1 MDATD
6 ALPDDPAIL
15 KQLLAQR
22 DEQLAQR
29 EAAIEQIKREAAV
42 ALAALKQKHEAEM
55 EAVFRRFYG
64 PKSERFDPRQLLMFG
79 IVIDSLP
86 LDEQAIE
93 AESGEKLTTR
103 RIQHKHGRAKLPE
116 SLPRIPI
123 EHDLKPQE
131 KLCPCC
137 GLERC
142 RIGQEVS
149 EQLEYVPASFK
160 VLQHIR
166 FKYACKPCNQ
176 GCHKCDGKAQIEVA
190 PKPAQPIEKGLPG
203 PGLLAYVITGKLGDH
218 LPLYRLESIFARL
231 DVHIARSTMCAWIQ
245 AAATLVRP
253 LAQLMA
259 ARVRQSKVI
268 HTDETRI
275 PVQECDE
282 AGRCKNGR
290 MWTYIG
296 DEANPFV
303 VYDYTP
309 DRTRAGPA
317 AWLANFKGYLQADAY
332 GVYDGIYAGGNIIE
346 VACWAH
352 ARRKFFEAK
361 DTDGKRS
368 AEMLAMVREL
378 YAVEDQARE
387 KIAELTNS
395 TRDQADAIRCDL
407 RQEFSVPILAKT
419 KSWLDEQQKLVLP
432 RSPMAQAITYVLNQ
446 WEALNVYT
454 TQGCLN
460 IDNNAAERAL
470 KRIAIGRKNW
480 LFAGHDEAAKSAA
493 ILTTLIASAQRHGV
507 DLQAYLTGVL
517 ARIPSMP
524 VTQLGKLLPERW
536 GATDV
541 MNAQR

>member
-6 ALPDDPAIL
+6 TLPDDPAIL
-15 KQLLAQR
+15 KQLLA
-22 DEQLAQR
+22 ER
-29 EAAIEQIKREAAV
+29 EATIEQIKREAAD
-42 ALAALKQKHEAEM
+42 AIEALKQKHQAEM

-79 IVIDSLP
+79 LVIDSVS

-103 RIQHKHGRAKLPE
+103 RVQHKHGRAKLPE

-123 EHDLKPQE
+123 EHDLNPEE

-166 FKYACKPCNQ
+166 HKYACKPCNQ
-176 GCHKCDGKAQIEVA
+176 GCIKCDGRAQIEVA

-203 PGLLAYVITGKLGDH
+203 PGLLAYVITGKLADH

-245 AAATLVRP
+245 AAATLVKP
-253 LAQLMA
+253 LAELMA
-259 ARVRQSKVI
+259 TRVRQSKVI

-296 DEANPFV
+296 DEANPYIA
-303 VYDYTP
+303 YDYTP
-309 DRTRAGPA
+309 DRTRAGPTR
-317 AWLANFKGYLQADAY
+317 WLDQYNGYLQADAY
-332 GVYDGIYAGGNIIE
+332 GGYDGIYAEGNIIE

-387 KIAELTNS
+387 KIAELTDA
-395 TRDQADAIRCDL
+395 TRVEADAIRRDL
-407 RQEFSVPILAKT
+407 RQEFSGPILAKI

-446 WEALNVYT
+446 WEALNVYV
-454 TQGCLN
+454 TQGFLN

-480 LFAGHDEAAKSAA
+480 LFAGHDEAAQSCA
-493 ILTTLIASAQRHGV
+493 ILTTLIASAQRHGI
-507 DLQAYLTGVL
+507 DPQAYLTGVL
-517 ARIPSMP
+517 ARIAAMP
-524 VTQLGKLLPERW
+524 VSQLDALLPERW
-536 GATDV
+536 KAT
-541 MNAQR
+541 

>member
-1 MDATD
+1 M
-6 ALPDDPAIL
+6 IV
-15 KQLLAQR
+15 
-22 DEQLAQR
+22 
-29 EAAIEQIKREAAV
+29 QIKREAADSIE
-42 ALAALKQKHEAEM
+42 ALKQKHEAEM

-79 IVIDSLP
+79 IVIDSMP
-86 LDEQAIE
+86 LDERAIE
-93 AESGEKLTTR
+93 AESGEPLKTR

-116 SLPRIPI
+116 SLPRIPV
-123 EHDLKPQE
+123 EHDLKPEE

-137 GLERC
+137 GQARC
-142 RIGQEVS
+142 RIGKEIS

-166 FKYACKPCNQ
+166 HKYACKPCGL
-176 GCHKCDGKAQIEVA
+176 GCEKCDGKAHVETAVKNADLA
-190 PKPAQPIEKGLPG
+190 PEPIAKGLAG
-203 PGLLAYVITGKLGDH
+203 PGLLAYVITAKLADH
-218 LPLYRLESIFARL
+218 LPLYRLESIFARS
-231 DVHIARSTMCAWIQ
+231 DVHIARSTMCGWIM
-245 AAATLVRP
+245 AAATLVKP
-253 LAQLMA
+253 LADLMA
-259 ARVRQSKVI
+259 TRVRQSKVI

-296 DEANPFV
+296 DEGNPYIA
-303 VYDYTP
+303 YDYTP

-317 AWLANFKGYLQADAY
+317 AWLSNFKGYLQADAY
-332 GVYDGIYAGGNIIE
+332 GGYDGIYARGGGGQIIE

-361 DTDGKRS
+361 DADGKRS
-368 AEMLAMVREL
+368 AEMLAMVGEL
-378 YAVEDQARE
+378 YAVENQA
-387 KIAELTNS
+387 KAKVAELLKVSPAATAEE
-395 TRDQADAIRCDL
+395 RQALIRDL
-407 RQEFSVPILAKT
+407 RQEFSVPILATIKT
-419 KSWLDEQQKLVLP
+419 WLDEQQKLVLP

-454 TQGCLN
+454 TQGYLN

-480 LFAGHDEAAKSAA
+480 LFAGHDEAAKSTA

-507 DLQAYLTGVL
+507 DPHAYLTGVL
-517 ARIPSMP
+517 ARIAATS
-524 VTQLGKLLPERW
+524 TSQLEQFLPERFK
-536 GATDV
+536 
-541 MNAQR
+541 